1 MHTCILAFVHNAYVN
16 TLLATLILSCFHSYV
31 LACWYVHI
39 LAYQDCTYI
48 FTFLHST
55 CIDTFFLIYL
65 HVMKNATMCM
75 FICGNVQTCIL
86 AHLYTFILA
95 FYNSCMHAYL
105 HVWTLAYSHIYAYL
119 HTFIPAYLQTLKLQY
134 LHSCIFA
141 YLYLIALKSNMV
153 GRPNNRP
160 W

>member
-95 FYNSCMHAYL
+95 FYNSCMHEQL
-105 HVWTLAYSHIYAYL
+105 HTCILVCMDTCIFSYICILTYL
-119 HTFIPAYLQTLKLQY
+119 HT
-134 LHSCIFA
+134 CIFA
-141 YLYLIALKSNMV
+141 NFKTSILAFLHICILV
-153 GRPNNRP
+153 LDCTEI
-160 W
+160 